1 MYTNTKHILITRNL
15 IKTLITMN
23 MLQPHRRSGRRRT
36 APKRFEDEKFV
47 SGAVDRYQHCYDNHY
62 TGNISGNENYYTT
75 RDGNKFVSA
84 KWGVN
89 ANGRITYRL
98 TQRDFPESLLEFN
111 SIWRSKNR
119 VIPSDVLSTIAS
131 FLNIK
136 EVDKQLIKD
145 DDEFIAAE
153 DSEDECEEQ
162 EDEDKESEEEWD
174 SEEETD
180 DDEEWEEDKS
190 DDEDDDIPTH
200 DGWNHRWGCPP
211 LDASDKKKYKDSK
224 K

>member
-1 MYTNTKHILITRNL
+1 MI
-15 IKTLITMN
+15 
-23 MLQPHRRSGRRRT
+23 QPHRRSGRRRT
-36 APKRFEDEKFV
+36 APKRFEDEEFV

-75 RDGNKFVSA
+75 RDGRKFVSP

-98 TQRDFPESLLEFN
+98 TVRDFPESLLEFN

-119 VIPSDVLSTIAS
+119 VIPTDVLSTIAS

-136 EVDKQLIKD
+136 EVDKQLIKE

-153 DSEDECEEQ
+153 NEFEELEDDNE
-162 EDEDKESEEEWD
+162 ESEEEWF
-174 SEEETD
+174 SEDETD

-190 DDEDDDIPTH
+190 DDEEDDTPTH

-211 LDASDKKKYKDSK
+211 LNDNDKKKYKK
-224 K
+224 